1 MKIDIFIYNMIVII
15 IIYIVYDIM
24 FIDMYG
30 LASVNAFNNN
40 DKCVYNININIKR
53 NRVLHV
59 YILSGKNTLLQLLE
73 Q

>member
-1 MKIDIFIYNMIVII
+1 
-15 IIYIVYDIM
+15 M